1 MVNEIMEIGRCR
13 RSSGQSTY
21 SFPSI
26 GLQCSENEWRTNG
39 ERCSRVNNSRFHKT
53 PLSTQRIEV
62 ARRVTLPSEFDWNPG
77 EYRESVE
84 FPMNKSRQTIA
95 WSWMDVFKRFKINK
109 QASFHIPEIQIYHI
123 IYIYTFDLRIFFSFL
138 FYIIVQCL
146 REKQIEKIS
155 LYIYIYIIFTLT
167 YSKKKKSSVNNKRLA
182 CSLTLA
188 H

>member
-1 MVNEIMEIGRCR
+1 MVGVEEVVDSRLI
-13 RSSGQSTY
+13 RSLPSDY
-21 SFPSI
+21 SVR
-26 GLQCSENEWRTNG
+26 RTNG

-109 QASFHIPEIQIYHI
+109 QASFHIPE
-123 IYIYTFDLRIFFSFL
+123 
-138 FYIIVQCL
+138 
-146 REKQIEKIS
+146 
-155 LYIYIYIIFTLT
+155 
-167 YSKKKKSSVNNKRLA
+167 
-182 CSLTLA
+182 
-188 H
+188 

>member
-1 MVNEIMEIGRCR
+1 MVCSGLKLIKDQLYNFWVIKKIINRNKLIKVRKFCRIFWKIMVNEIMEIGRCR

-109 QASFHIPEIQIYHI
+109 QASFHIPEQRYRFI
-123 IYIYTFDLRIFFSFL
+123 I
-138 FYIIVQCL
+138 
-146 REKQIEKIS
+146 
-155 LYIYIYIIFTLT
+155 LYIYILSI
-167 YSKKKKSSVNNKRLA
+167 
-182 CSLTLA
+182 
-188 H
+188 

>member
-155 LYIYIYIIFTLT
+155 LYIYIYYFHFDILE
-167 YSKKKKSSVNNKRLA
+167 KKKKF
-182 CSLTLA
+182 C
-188 H
+188 

>member
-123 IYIYTFDLRIFFSFL
+123 IYIYIYFRFKDFFLVFIL
-138 FYIIVQCL
+138 HYCTMFK
-146 REKQIEKIS
+146 RE
-155 LYIYIYIIFTLT
+155 T
-167 YSKKKKSSVNNKRLA
+167 N
-182 CSLTLA
+182 
-188 H
+188 